1 MQPRLFR
8 LHTAAEP
15 VRYSSFGDYSCLRRP
30 DSSCRRGAIVEE
42 TGPDYRRRRRRLATM
57 LIESQF
63 SKWRAVG
70 MFNSGGP
77 AVEPFIFHHVF
88 YRRRSYH
95 GNW

>member
-8 LHTAAEP
+8 LHTTAEP
-15 VRYSSFGDYSCLRRP
+15 VRYSSFGDYSCLRGL

-42 TGPDYRRRRRRLATM
+42 TGPDYCRRCLATM

-70 MFNSGGP
+70 MFNSGSP
-77 AVEPFIFHHVF
+77 AGEPFIFHHVF
-88 YRRRSYH
+88 YRQRSYH